1 VKVTSEKLPKSLL
14 ALDIELDRDQVE
26 KGLDRAARRLSQ
38 KVNIPG
44 FRKGKAPRF
53 IVENYYG
60 RSALIE
66 EAYEDLVN
74 KAFKAALD
82 QEQIAPVGQAN
93 LENVNFNEAPFHF
106 RVTVPVAPTTTLPD
120 YRAIRVPFEPRE
132 LTDEMLSEALDTRRE
147 RHVVLRE
154 PEEPRP
160 AQPGDQLTVQLES
173 FLDGE
178 PLEEREE
185 GAPPPES
192 TIVLEPGRLIPGLY
206 EGLLG
211 ISPDEE
217 REVIAHMPE
226 DHANENVRDKDV
238 TFNVKLLRLQ
248 ERLLPE
254 WDELPVLEEFE
265 GTLDEL
271 RAKTRAELA
280 ENLRLNSE
288 RETIDAYIKELIEQT
303 SYDVPDAMIEQEADD
318 LLHQRGHE
326 FERYGINLEQML
338 KYRGQTHDEAVEEL
352 KPQAEERLKS
362 TLVLREIVRS
372 EGLSADEA
380 EIDAEIARLLDTYE
394 EDQRERAQVLL
405 STQMR
410 PTVAGT
416 VIDKKLRDRLFEIAT
431 GVAPELTTPAGTPE
445 LTDSAADQA
454 DTDESAL
461 AQEVAAAAEADVAQ
475 PDTDES
481 APAQE
486 IAAAAEVED

>member
-93 LENVNFNEAPFHF
+93 LETVNFNEAPFHF

-120 YRAIRVPFEPRE
+120 YRAIRVPYAPSE
-132 LTDEMLSEALDTRRE
+132 LTDEMLSEALDSRRE

-160 AQPGDQLTVQLES
+160 AQQGDQLTVQLES

-178 PLEEREE
+178 PLEERAE

-217 REVIAHMPE
+217 REIVAHMPE
-226 DHANENVRDKDV
+226 DHANESVRDKDV
-238 TFNVKLLRLQ
+238 TFKVKLLRLQ

-271 RAKTRAELA
+271 RAKTREELA
-280 ENLRLNSE
+280 ENIRLSAE
-288 RETIDAYIKELIEQT
+288 RETIDSYIKQIVEQT
-303 SYDVPDAMIEQEADD
+303 DYDIPDAMIEQEADQ

-338 KYRGQTHDEAVEEL
+338 QYRGQTHDEAVEEL
-352 KPQAEERLKS
+352 KPQAEEQLKS
-362 TLVLREIVRS
+362 TLALREIVRA
-372 EGLSADEA
+372 EGLDADEA
-380 EIDAEIARLLDTYE
+380 EIDAEITRLLESYE

-410 PTVAGT
+410 PTVAGS
-416 VIDKKLRDRLFEIAT
+416 VIDKKLRDRLFAIAT
-431 GVAPELTTPAGTPE
+431 GAAPELPAAADSPEPATPAAQ
-445 LTDSAADQA
+445 S
-454 DTDESAL
+454 DTNESE
-461 AQEVAAAAEADVAQ
+461 QEVSAAAEA
-475 PDTDES
+475 
-481 APAQE
+481 
-486 IAAAAEVED
+486 AE